1 MSTVTVLWPRVKYK
15 TRRVKLSKLQRLA
28 CLGITGDTRTA
39 AAVAVEVLLEL
50 PSPQMKMDEC

>member
-39 AAVAVEVLLEL
+39 AAVEGLLEP
-50 PSPQMKMDEC
+50 PSPQMKMDGC